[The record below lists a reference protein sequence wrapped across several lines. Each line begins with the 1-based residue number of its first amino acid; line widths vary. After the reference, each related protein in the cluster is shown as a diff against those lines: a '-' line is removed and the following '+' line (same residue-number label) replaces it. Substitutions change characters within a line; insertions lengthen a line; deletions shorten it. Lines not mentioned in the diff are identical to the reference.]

1 MRGARKNNVSLLF
14 NQALFALL
22 LSNNS
27 GQNGSG
33 GSVSGLIGASLRLS
47 AAAQVIANNTTT
59 PVSFDVKEFDTSSF
73 VGSLPATILTIP
85 FTGLYF
91 VNALVAWTSI
101 IASAGS
107 SRILELLLNGT
118 QITSSNVSSVT
129 VAGPSLA
136 LSWLGNLTAGNTL
149 QLDVFQNSGAS
160 TNLTASTTT
169 DATIFQCYGFH

>member
-1 MRGARKNNVSLLF
+1 
-14 NQALFALL
+14 
-22 LSNNS
+22 
-27 GQNGSG
+27 
-33 GSVSGLIGASLRLS
+33 
-47 AAAQVIANNTTT
+47 
-59 PVSFDVKEFDTSSF
+59 
-73 VGSLPATILTIP
+73 
-85 FTGLYF
+85 
-91 VNALVAWTSI
+91 
-101 IASAGS
+101 
-107 SRILELLLNGT
+107 LLNGT